1 MKQVKVYSLALD
13 SFTKAPIV
21 LLTDLDEKVC
31 LPIWI
36 GIFEA
41 NSIMIA
47 LNEIKVPRPLTH
59 DLVVNLIEK
68 LNGKLESIVISGL
81 KEGIYFAELN
91 IKVKD
96 ELIKIDARPS
106 DSIAIASRCDIPIFV
121 DDALVELM
129 VNLEEFKSKIIDE
142 HLKTILDNLRVD
154 DFGKYKM

>member
-21 LLTDLDEKVC
+21 LLTDLDEKTC

-47 LNEIKVPRPLTH
+47 LNKIKVPRPLTH
-59 DLVVNLIEK
+59 DLAVNLI
-68 LNGKLESIVISGL
+68 NKLEGQLELIIISGL

-106 DSIAIASRCDIPIFV
+106 DSIAIAVRLDVPIFV
-121 DDALVELM
+121 NETLIELM
-129 VNLEEFKSKIIDE
+129 VNLEEFKSKIVDE
-142 HLKTILDNLRVD
+142 HLKTILDNLRED